1 MITIHD
7 ETADDDLCCAS
18 CGIAGVD
25 DVKLTKC
32 ACKLVRYCSDECQ
45 EDHRPKHDEDC
56 KKRAAELRDEIL
68 FKQPESTHFGDC
80 PICILP
86 LSHDKTK
93 SGMYSCCSK
102 LICRGCGYANQLRE
116 LRKNVKQ
123 TCPFCRHPM
132 PKTNEE
138 RELLGKKR
146 IEAND
151 PLAMCQM
158 GLRCCIE
165 GDYDLELE
173 YYTKAAELGDI
184 TAHYQL
190 SCLYHYGDGVEK
202 DNEKELYHLEQAA
215 IGGHLIADII
225 SERMSGVA
233 VVRRGQ

>member
-1 MITIHD
+1 
-7 ETADDDLCCAS
+7 
-18 CGIAGVD
+18 
-25 DVKLTKC
+25 
-32 ACKLVRYCSDECQ
+32 
-45 EDHRPKHDEDC
+45 
-56 KKRAAELRDEIL
+56 
-68 FKQPESTHFGDC
+68 
-80 PICILP
+80 
-86 LSHDKTK
+86 
-93 SGMYSCCSK
+93 
-102 LICRGCGYANQLRE
+102 
-116 LRKNVKQ
+116 
-123 TCPFCRHPM
+123 
-132 PKTNEE
+132 
-138 RELLGKKR
+138 
-146 IEAND
+146 
-151 PLAMCQM
+151 M